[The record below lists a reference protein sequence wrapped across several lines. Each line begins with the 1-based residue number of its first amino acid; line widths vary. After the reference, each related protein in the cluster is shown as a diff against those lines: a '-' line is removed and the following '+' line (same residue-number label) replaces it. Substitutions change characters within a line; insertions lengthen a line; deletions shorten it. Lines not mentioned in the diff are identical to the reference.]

1 MLTKAENK
9 WKYKMN
15 KYKKSLNSLH
25 YPKVSKV
32 DFFFIYSFCSFSFF
46 TVLFFLHSYSA
57 LHPFFYFGNFVYF
70 SSRFIDSITVAF
82 KVLNS
87 VGRRMFT
94 FRIHLMFVVSRRH
107 FLHLMQKKSVH
118 FENEVESLSLLL
130 LLLSSSFFL
139 HICRYFSQWTSAV
152 NPTQFILHLYLM

>member
-1 MLTKAENK
+1 
-9 WKYKMN
+9 MN

-32 DFFFIYSFCSFSFF
+32 DFFLFILFVPFRSS
-46 TVLFFLHSYSA
+46 LFFSSYI
-57 LHPFFYFGNFVYF
+57 LILLCILFFYFGNFVYF

-139 HICRYFSQWTSAV
+139 HICRYFSQ
-152 NPTQFILHLYLM
+152 